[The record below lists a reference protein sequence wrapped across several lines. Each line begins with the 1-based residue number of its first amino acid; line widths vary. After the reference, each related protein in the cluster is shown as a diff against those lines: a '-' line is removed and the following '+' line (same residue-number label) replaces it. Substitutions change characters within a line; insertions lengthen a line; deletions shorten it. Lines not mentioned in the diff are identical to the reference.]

1 MAVVDGYVAATRL
14 IAAVK
19 KDGGNETSNIPQALQ
34 DYDSKRR
41 RKENKLVI
49 MKARKYGRWACSN
62 NRFTIWA
69 TRTAMRC
76 MSPSAF
82 IGELTSGDKSNK
94 LFLAAMKRDLEA

>member
-14 IAAVK
+14 MAAVK
-19 KDGGNETSNIPQALQ
+19 KDGGMEDSNIPQALK

-41 RKENKLVI
+41 RKENKVVI

-69 TRTAMRC
+69 THTAMMC

-94 LFLAAMKRDLEA
+94 LFLAAMKRDLES